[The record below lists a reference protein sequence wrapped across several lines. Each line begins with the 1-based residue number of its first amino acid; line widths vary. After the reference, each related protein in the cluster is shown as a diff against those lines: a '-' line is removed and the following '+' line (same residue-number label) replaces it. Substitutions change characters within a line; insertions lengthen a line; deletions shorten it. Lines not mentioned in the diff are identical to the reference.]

1 MAEPTF
7 FGNITKMPTRPLMLV
22 TTDLPPEFI
31 RFEQSQKS
39 EML

>member
-22 TTDLPPEFI
+22 TTDLPPELT